1 MTYSNNITD
10 TNVISIKKGEKTKK
24 KKKPS
29 KVKQETSE
37 NTLENTSG
45 SLPKY
50 SFDDTSAINVCNAN
64 KKQLTTCDAFVKSIT
79 INYKSWVCMFVAIYM
94 VSKPNLIEGYFTFGI
109 MLLFSYYVH
118 KETHAIRNFLT
129 IAHHYHHEHN
139 NFISHFVQILLE
151 FQAGCGL
158 NMLLYYLF
166 NGRFFSIWAMMFS
179 YLFYTSVHNINYS
192 IYHVNHIHEL
202 HHKYQDTNMGP
213 DICDIIG
220 GTKNENMP
228 ANEYIENTDHYI
240 FNIIGATI
248 IVLIIQNLYSNDNYK
263 EIMHS
268 IANYSLLTAAILIF
282 IITTYIY
289 VYDSRNKAEQ

>member
-1 MTYSNNITD
+1 MTDSNNITD
-10 TNVISIKKGEKTKK
+10 KNVISTEKEEEQEKQE
-24 KKKPS
+24 PS
-29 KVKQETSE
+29 KIKQESDEVVQE
-37 NTLENTSG
+37 NS
-45 SLPKY
+45 SL
-50 SFDDTSAINVCNAN
+50 DDTPTTNVCNAN

-79 INYKSWVCMFVAIYM
+79 KNYKSWVCMFVAIYF
-94 VSKPNLIEGYFTFGI
+94 VSNPNLIEGYFTFGI
-109 MLLFSYYVH
+109 MLFFSYYIH
-118 KETHAIRNFLT
+118 KETHAVRNFLT

-158 NMLLYYLF
+158 NMLLHYLF
-166 NGRFFSIWAMMFS
+166 NGRFFSTWAMMFS

-240 FNIIGATI
+240 FNIIGAAF

-268 IANYSLLTAAILIF
+268 IANYSLLTAAILIL

-289 VYDSRNKAEQ
+289 MHDETKVE

>member
-1 MTYSNNITD
+1 MTDSNNIND
-10 TNVISIKKGEKTKK
+10 TNVISIEKEEKTKK

-29 KVKQETSE
+29 KIKQETSK

-45 SLPKY
+45 SLAKY

-79 INYKSWVCMFVAIYM
+79 INYKSWVCMLVAIYI
-94 VSKPNLIEGYFTFGI
+94 VSNPNLIEGYFTFGI

-118 KETHAIRNFLT
+118 KETHAVRNFLT

-139 NFISHFVQILLE
+139 NFISHLVQILLE

-158 NMLLYYLF
+158 NMFFYYLF
-166 NGRFFSIWAMMFS
+166 NGRFFNTWAMMLS

-192 IYHVNHIHEL
+192 VYHVNHIHEL
-202 HHKYQDTNMGP
+202 HHKYQDTNIGP

-240 FNIIGATI
+240 FNIIVGTI
-248 IVLIIQNLYSNDNYK
+248 IVLIIQNLYSNDSYK

-268 IANYSLLTAAILIF
+268 IANYSLSNAAILIF

-289 VYDSRNKAEQ
+289 IYDDRNKAEQ

>member
-1 MTYSNNITD
+1 MTYSNNTN
-10 TNVISIKKGEKTKK
+10 TNVISTEKEEKK
-24 KKKPS
+24 KKKKKHS
-29 KVKQETSE
+29 KIKQETSE
-37 NTLENTSG
+37 NTQENASG

-50 SFDDTSAINVCNAN
+50 SLDDKSAINVCNAN

-79 INYKSWVCMFVAIYM
+79 KNYKSWTCMFVAIYF

-109 MLLFSYYVH
+109 MLFFSYYIH
-118 KETHAIRNFLT
+118 KETHAVRNFLT

-158 NMLLYYLF
+158 NMLLHYLF
-166 NGRFFSIWAMMFS
+166 NGRFFSTWAMMFS

-240 FNIIGATI
+240 FNIIGAAF

-268 IANYSLLTAAILIF
+268 IANYSLLTAAILIL

-289 VYDSRNKAEQ
+289 MHDETKEE

>member
-1 MTYSNNITD
+1 MTDSNNTN
-10 TNVISIKKGEKTKK
+10 TNVISTEKEEKK
-24 KKKPS
+24 KHS
-29 KVKQETSE
+29 KIKQETSE
-37 NTLENTSG
+37 NTQENASG

-50 SFDDTSAINVCNAN
+50 SLDDKSAINVCNAN

-79 INYKSWVCMFVAIYM
+79 KNYKSWVCMFVAIYF

-109 MLLFSYYVH
+109 MLFFSYYIH
-118 KETHAIRNFLT
+118 KETHAVRNFLT

-158 NMLLYYLF
+158 NMLLHYLF
-166 NGRFFSIWAMMFS
+166 NGRFFSTWAMMFS

-240 FNIIGATI
+240 FNIIGAAF

-268 IANYSLLTAAILIF
+268 IANYSLLTAAVLIL

-289 VYDSRNKAEQ
+289 MHDETKEE

>member
-1 MTYSNNITD
+1 MTDSNNITD
-10 TNVISIKKGEKTKK
+10 TNVISTEKEEKQT
-24 KKKPS
+24 PS
-29 KVKQETSE
+29 EIKQESAELVEE
-37 NTLENTSG
+37 NS
-45 SLPKY
+45 SL
-50 SFDDTSAINVCNAN
+50 DDTEATPACNAN

-79 INYKSWVCMFVAIYM
+79 KNYKSWVCMFVAIYF

-109 MLLFSYYVH
+109 MLLFSYYIH
-118 KETHAIRNFLT
+118 KETHAVRNFLT
-129 IAHHYHHEHN
+129 IAHHYHHENN

-166 NGRFFSIWAMMFS
+166 NGRFFSTWAMMFS

-220 GTKNENMP
+220 GTKNENMS

-240 FNIIGATI
+240 FNIIAGAI

-268 IANYSLLTAAILIF
+268 IANYSLSTAAILIF
-282 IITTYIY
+282 IITSYIY
-289 VYDSRNKAEQ
+289 IHDKPEQP

>member
-1 MTYSNNITD
+1 MTDSNNNNITEK
-10 TNVISIKKGEKTKK
+10 NVISTEKEERCEQKNPTEI
-24 KKKPS
+24 
-29 KVKQETSE
+29 KQESDEIAQQNASLDSTPTT
-37 NTLENTSG
+37 NTN
-45 SLPKY
+45 
-50 SFDDTSAINVCNAN
+50 
-64 KKQLTTCDAFVKSIT
+64 KQLTTCDAFVTSIT
-79 INYKSWVCMFVAIYM
+79 QNYKSWVCMFVAIYF
-94 VSKPNLIEGYFTFGI
+94 VSKPNLVEGYFTFGV
-109 MLLFSYYVH
+109 MLLFSYYIH
-118 KETHAIRNFLT
+118 KETHAVRNFLT

-139 NFISHFVQILLE
+139 NFISNFVQILLE

-166 NGRFFSIWAMMFS
+166 DGKIFNTWAMMLS

-240 FNIIGATI
+240 LNIIGGAI

-268 IANYSLLTAAILIF
+268 IANYSLSTAAILIF

-289 VYDSRNKAEQ
+289 IHDDGPTHIVK

>member
-1 MTYSNNITD
+1 MTDSNNNIID
-10 TNVISIKKGEKTKK
+10 TNVISIEKEEKK
-24 KKKPS
+24 KKKKKHS
-29 KVKQETSE
+29 KIKQESDKLVQE
-37 NTLENTSG
+37 NACL
-45 SLPKY
+45 
-50 SFDDTSAINVCNAN
+50 DDDASATNVCNAN

-79 INYKSWVCMFVAIYM
+79 KNYKSWVCMFVAIYF

-109 MLLFSYYVH
+109 MLFFSYYIH
-118 KETHAIRNFLT
+118 KETHAVRNFLT

-158 NMLLYYLF
+158 NMLLHYLF
-166 NGRFFSIWAMMFS
+166 NGRFFSTWAMMFS

-202 HHKYQDTNMGP
+202 HHKHQDTNMGP

-240 FNIIGATI
+240 FNIIGAAF

-268 IANYSLLTAAILIF
+268 IANYSLLTAAILIL

-289 VYDSRNKAEQ
+289 MHDETKVE

>member
-1 MTYSNNITD
+1 MTESNNITE
-10 TNVISIKKGEKTKK
+10 TNIISIEKEEKQE
-24 KKKPS
+24 PS
-29 KVKQETSE
+29 KIKQESDEQVEE
-37 NTLENTSG
+37 NA
-45 SLPKY
+45 SLK
-50 SFDDTSAINVCNAN
+50 DTEANAACDATN
-64 KKQLTTCDAFVKSIT
+64 KQLTTCDAFVKSI
-79 INYKSWVCMFVAIYM
+79 IKNYKSWVCMFVAIYF
-94 VSKPNLIEGYFTFGI
+94 VSKPNLIEGYFTFGV
-109 MLLFSYYVH
+109 MLLFSYYIH
-118 KETHAIRNFLT
+118 KETHAVRNFLT

-139 NFISHFVQILLE
+139 NFISHFIQILLE

-158 NMLLYYLF
+158 NMLLHYLF
-166 NGRFFSIWAMMFS
+166 DGRFFNTWAMMFS

-202 HHKYQDTNMGP
+202 HHTYQDTNMGP

-240 FNIIGATI
+240 FNIIAGAI

-268 IANYSLLTAAILIF
+268 IANYSLSTAAILIF

-289 VYDSRNKAEQ
+289 IHDKAEQP

>member
-1 MTYSNNITD
+1 MYIMTDSNNNITE
-10 TNVISIKKGEKTKK
+10 TNVISIEKEEE
-24 KKKPS
+24 
-29 KVKQETSE
+29 KQEPIEIKQESKEQVEE
-37 NTLENTSG
+37 NA
-45 SLPKY
+45 SL
-50 SFDDTSAINVCNAN
+50 DDTEATPACNADN
-64 KKQLTTCDAFVKSIT
+64 TNKQLTTCDAFVKSI
-79 INYKSWVCMFVAIYM
+79 IKNYKSWVCMFVAIYF
-94 VSKPNLIEGYFTFGI
+94 VSKPNLIEGYFTFGV
-109 MLLFSYYVH
+109 MLLFSYYIH
-118 KETHAIRNFLT
+118 KETHAVRNFLT
-129 IAHHYHHEHN
+129 IAHHYHHENN

-166 NGRFFSIWAMMFS
+166 DGRFFNTWAMMFS

-202 HHKYQDTNMGP
+202 HHKHQDTNMGP

-240 FNIIGATI
+240 FNIIAGAI

-268 IANYSLLTAAILIF
+268 IANYSLSTAAILIF
-282 IITTYIY
+282 IITSYIY
-289 VYDSRNKAEQ
+289 IHDKPEQP

>member
-1 MTYSNNITD
+1 
-10 TNVISIKKGEKTKK
+10 
-24 KKKPS
+24 
-29 KVKQETSE
+29 
-37 NTLENTSG
+37 
-45 SLPKY
+45 
-50 SFDDTSAINVCNAN
+50 
-64 KKQLTTCDAFVKSIT
+64 
-79 INYKSWVCMFVAIYM
+79 MFVAIYF
-94 VSKPNLIEGYFTFGI
+94 VSKPNLIEGYFTFGV
-109 MLLFSYYVH
+109 MLLFSYYIH
-118 KETHAIRNFLT
+118 KETHAVRNFLT

-139 NFISHFVQILLE
+139 NFISNFVQILLE

-158 NMLLYYLF
+158 NMLFHYLF
-166 NGRFFSIWAMMFS
+166 NGRFFNTWAMMLS

-228 ANEYIENTDHYI
+228 SNEYIENTDHYI
-240 FNIIGATI
+240 LNIIVGAI
-248 IVLIIQNLYSNDNYK
+248 IVLIIQNLYSNDSYK

-268 IANYSLLTAAILIF
+268 IANYSLSAAAILIL

-289 VYDSRNKAEQ
+289 IHDDRPTHIVK

>member
-1 MTYSNNITD
+1 MTDSNNNTK
-10 TNVISIKKGEKTKK
+10 TNVISTEKEEKK
-24 KKKPS
+24 KKKKKHS
-29 KVKQETSE
+29 KIKQETSE
-37 NTLENTSG
+37 NTQENASG

-50 SFDDTSAINVCNAN
+50 SLDDKSAINVCNAN

-79 INYKSWVCMFVAIYM
+79 KNYKSWVCMFVAIYF

-109 MLLFSYYVH
+109 MLFFSYYIH
-118 KETHAIRNFLT
+118 KETHAVRNFLT

-158 NMLLYYLF
+158 NMLLHYLF
-166 NGRFFSIWAMMFS
+166 NGRFFSTWAMMFS

-240 FNIIGATI
+240 FNIIGAAF

-268 IANYSLLTAAILIF
+268 IANYSLLTAAVLIL

-289 VYDSRNKAEQ
+289 MHDETKVE

>member
-1 MTYSNNITD
+1 MTDSNNITD
-10 TNVISIKKGEKTKK
+10 KNVISTEKEEKQEK
-24 KKKPS
+24 QEPS
-29 KVKQETSE
+29 KIKQESTEIVEE
-37 NTLENTSG
+37 NK
-45 SLPKY
+45 SLA
-50 SFDDTSAINVCNAN
+50 DDTPGTNVCNAN
-64 KKQLTTCDAFVKSIT
+64 NKQLSTCDAFVKSI
-79 INYKSWVCMFVAIYM
+79 IKNYKSWVCMFVAIYF
-94 VSKPNLIEGYFTFGI
+94 VSKPNLIEGYFTFGV
-109 MLLFSYYVH
+109 MLLFSYYIH
-118 KETHAIRNFLT
+118 KETHAVRNFLT
-129 IAHHYHHEHN
+129 IAHHYHHENN

-166 NGRFFSIWAMMFS
+166 DGRFFNTWAMMFS

-202 HHKYQDTNMGP
+202 HHKHQDTNMGP

-240 FNIIGATI
+240 FNIIAAAI
-248 IVLIIQNLYSNDNYK
+248 IVLIIQNLYSNDSYK

-268 IANYSLLTAAILIF
+268 IANYSLSTAAILIF

-289 VYDSRNKAEQ
+289 IHDAGKKEEQP